1 MLDVALTPLIP
12 GPHKSPTH
20 CSGFDPTSPPVGL
33 HYLAAV
39 AAVAL
44 KLCHVT
50 WRILTDQR
58 DYVRER
64 PPKT

>member
-1 MLDVALTPLIP
+1 MARTASFQEGDLRSYYL
-12 GPHKSPTH
+12 GKQRK
-20 CSGFDPTSPPVGL
+20 GL

-39 AAVAL
+39 TAVAL